1 MVCSDKGK
9 KLLAI
14 HKEMTWE
21 ALRDGNGHRNLYDWE
36 IRAFRDPIRNIL
48 KQFDIST
55 LLEYGCRGGN
65 YESPGFDGDAS
76 AKEFFDLEEIYLYE
90 PTRYI
95 DQRRKADAVL
105 CFDLLEHLFIADLPS
120 TVREMFCLAD
130 RLLIVNTA
138 CYAARSWLPN
148 GENAHVTVRPPQ
160 WWKGLFDSIA
170 VDFPA
175 VSVWLICSTS
185 LRDPKAFEVYSAND
199 WLSCSN
205 FATTK

>member
-1 MVCSDKGK
+1 MVYSDKGK

-14 HKEMTWE
+14 HKEMAWE
-21 ALRDGNGHRNLYDWE
+21 ALRAESGCRSLYDWE
-36 IRAFRDPIRNIL
+36 IRAFRDPIRKML
-48 KQFDIST
+48 KQYDVST

-65 YESPGFDGDAS
+65 YELPGFDGESS
-76 AKEFFDLEEIYLYE
+76 AKEFFELEDIYLYE
-90 PTRYI
+90 PARYI

-105 CFDLLEHLFIADLPS
+105 CFDLLEHMFIADLQS

-130 RLLIVNTA
+130 RLLVVNTA
-138 CYAARSWLPN
+138 CYAARSLLPN
-148 GENAHVTVRPPQ
+148 GENAHVTVRPAQ

-185 LRDPKAFEVYSAND
+185 LTDPRAFEVYSAMD
-199 WLSCSN
+199 WLSSPN
-205 FATTK
+205 FVTTK